1 MTGIAMCATDLRER
15 IANIPASVQTLRSS
29 APVVFGHSRA
39 SSSKRMSRSQFI
51 EREWISGHISGYIS
65 GYISGGGARAIS
77 RGEARISAGEMRVL
91 VAHRWVLHP
100 RLEPGVMKSQPDQL
114 GRHGA
119 RYVRHAR
126 GWYA

>member
-1 MTGIAMCATDLRER
+1 MLQG
-15 IANIPASVQTLRSS
+15 
-29 APVVFGHSRA
+29 RA
-39 SSSKRMSRSQFI
+39 GGGGARLGLAAARTV
-51 EREWISGHISGYIS
+51 RVSGYIS

-100 RLEPGVMKSQPDQL
+100 RLEPGVIKSQPEQL
-114 GRHGA
+114 GGHGA
-119 RYVRHAR
+119 RYVRQAR